1 MNQDL
6 YVMIPDEATVQ
17 ETKEKLTVISN
28 EVEMGDI
35 QENTNHAA

>member
-1 MNQDL
+1 MNQNL

-17 ETKEKLTVISN
+17 ETKEKLTVISK